1 MLGLDLSWRQ
11 LADVFLPPHLV
22 HTIVRKDC
30 PCIVR
35 HLSFHDVLRHFVYMC
50 VCVCVCVSE
59 CLVYEYVYICVCV
72 CKYVWLCM
80 NTYVCK

>member
-35 HLSFHDVLRHFVYMC
+35 HLSFHDVLRHFVY

-59 CLVYEYVYICVCV
+59 
-72 CKYVWLCM
+72 
-80 NTYVCK
+80 